1 MRINVDV
8 DKLRLALVDLPHA
21 TLRSDFGVSRAATN
35 VLADSNQHEKKF
47 LFSAFEKLW
56 NACEQFSTNELIER
70 VISNAPE
77 GAEMPLQISLDDLM
91 SCGKFT
97 NAAEVLATDALV
109 ELERDYAKEV
119 KSIDLRPGELSS
131 SLDRFL
137 GLNWSVDHIRW
148 FKSRVDSLSSVLEMK
163 HALSPG
169 GDVENAER
177 YSAQMQF
184 LSENRGLFR
193 SQQFG
198 WLTTSTELISKNKEA
213 LTYISKALEGDVPE
227 DAAAGPAI
235 GTLNTL
241 INQSEEAEKLKTL
254 VKSDLVYD
262 EFKIF
267 YAPFWVR
274 GDFKLILEDND
285 LVDGEMVA
293 VTKEVNFDFKVARA
307 IHCLIVTP
315 PDIKAVV
322 VRAPTEFKTITKAE
336 NMPYDDVFENLTVTQ
351 HDQNLKLTGVKELM
365 DVCFKKDGE
374 A

>member
-8 DKLRLALVDLPHA
+8 DKLRLALGDTPHA
-21 TLRSDFGVSRAATN
+21 TLRSEFGVSRAATN

-56 NACEQFSTNELIER
+56 GACEQFSTSSAGEYLRTVE
-70 VISNAPE
+70 E
-77 GAEMPLQISLDDLM
+77 DGEEHLQMHVDGFM
-91 SCGKFT
+91 SAVGKFT
-97 NAAEVLATDALV
+97 NAAEVLTSDALV
-109 ELERDYAKEV
+109 DFERDYFQEV
-119 KSIDLRPGELSS
+119 KAVDLRPGDLSS
-131 SLDRFL
+131 SQDRFL

-148 FKSRVDSLSSVLEMK
+148 FKSRVDGLSSILQMK
-163 HALSPG
+163 HAFALREE
-169 GDVENAER
+169 VESAER
-177 YSAQMQF
+177 YATQMAF
-184 LSENRGLFR
+184 LSENPGLFR

-213 LTYISKALEGDVPE
+213 LTYISKALEGDVPK
-227 DAAAGPAI
+227 DAEAGPAI

-254 VKSDLVYD
+254 VKPDLVYD

-274 GDFKLILEDND
+274 GDFKLILEDNEW
-285 LVDGEMVA
+285 DGEEITTSTEV
-293 VTKEVNFDFKVARA
+293 VNFDFKVARA
-307 IHCLIVTP
+307 IHCLIVAP
-315 PDIKAVV
+315 PDAKAVV
-322 VRAPTEFKTITKAE
+322 VRAPAEFNTVTKAE
-336 NMPYDDVFENLTVTQ
+336 SQPYDGPFENLTVTQ

-365 DVCFKKDGE
+365 DVCFKREIE